1 MNTSATSNPQ
11 TIELAQ
17 KLADRTEA
25 AAVLNFFGAGGYG
38 AGSFTTQLIRAYSS
52 ADRTNQLK
60 LATMYPTL
68 AAAFDL
74 CSLHAGGTDEV
85 ARFVAGAH

>member
-1 MNTSATSNPQ
+1 MDLQEYSSRQNDL
-11 TIELAQ
+11 IERL
-17 KLADRTEA
+17 KDKTEA
-25 AAVLNFFGAGGYG
+25 AAVLRFFGAGGYA

-60 LATMYPTL
+60 LGTAYPTL

-74 CSLHAGGTDEV
+74 CSLHTAGTEEV
-85 ARFVAGAH
+85 AQFVTRAK